1 MTIFKKLSWFFK
13 EQKQSY
19 FKGIFFLLMVA
30 LANIIPPK
38 VVGIIIDLIQHH
50 QLKPTTLSGWLLLLI
65 IVAVFQYLCRFSWR
79 KYIWG
84 SAALLEKKL
93 RGRLMD
99 HYLKMDEN
107 FYQQHRI
114 GDLMAHATNDVNAV
128 QEVAGYGILTL
139 ADSLITGGTTLAA
152 MIFLVDWRLTLIA
165 ILPLPLLTLLS
176 SKLGGK
182 IHQAYDDSQAAFS
195 RINNKTQES
204 IQGIQVI
211 RTLGQEKE
219 DLADFKK
226 QVNEVIQTN
235 QKAYRLDALF
245 DPLTSLIIGLAYV
258 MTIIIGGMMVLK
270 QTISIGQLVSF
281 IAYIGNLIWPM
292 FAIGGLFNVIE
303 LGSASYDRI
312 ERLLRIK
319 SQITELQGAITTPPQ
334 GELKFAIS
342 EFSYSRAK
350 QPALIDLAFSL
361 KNGQTLGIVGPT
373 GAGKS
378 TLLQLL
384 VRRFDNY
391 HGKITYGGIDI
402 RDYSLDSYLPA
413 IGYVPQ
419 ISLLFSMSIAD
430 NIRFAKPTASQAEIE
445 RASSLAGLQT
455 DILSFP
461 AGFKTQV
468 GEQGITLSGGQKQRL
483 SIARAILLNPELL
496 ILDDALS
503 AVDAKTEQ
511 QILQNL
517 KSIRQNKTTIIAAS
531 RLSSVAAADKIIVL
545 DHGRI
550 VQQGQHQAL
559 ISQAGW
565 YQRTFQIQ
573 QKKVL
578 SGD

>member
-30 LANIIPPK
+30 LANVIPPK

-50 QLKPTTLSGWLLLLI
+50 QLKSTTLLAWLLLLI
-65 IVAVFQYLCRFSWR
+65 SVAVFQYLCRFSWR

-93 RGRLMD
+93 RAQLME

-107 FYQQHRI
+107 FYQQHRV

-128 QEVAGYGILTL
+128 QEVAGFGILTL

-226 QVNEVIQTN
+226 QVNGVIRTN

-312 ERLLRIK
+312 ERLLRVK
-319 SQITELQGAITTPPQ
+319 SQITELQGAIATPPQ
-334 GELKFAIS
+334 GELQFAIS
-342 EFSYSRAK
+342 EFSYLRIK
-350 QPALIDLAFSL
+350 QPALIDIAFKL

-391 HGKITYGGIDI
+391 HGKITYGGVDI

-430 NIRFAKPTASQAEIE
+430 NIRFAKPTASQTEIE
-445 RASSLAGLQT
+445 RASSLAGLQA

-461 AGFKTQV
+461 AGFQTQV

-517 KSIRQNKTTIIAAS
+517 QSVRQNKTTIIAAS
-531 RLSSVAAADKIIVL
+531 RLSSVTAADQIIVL

-559 ISQAGW
+559 ISQVGW
-565 YQRTFQIQ
+565 YQKTFQMQ

-578 SGD
+578 SRD